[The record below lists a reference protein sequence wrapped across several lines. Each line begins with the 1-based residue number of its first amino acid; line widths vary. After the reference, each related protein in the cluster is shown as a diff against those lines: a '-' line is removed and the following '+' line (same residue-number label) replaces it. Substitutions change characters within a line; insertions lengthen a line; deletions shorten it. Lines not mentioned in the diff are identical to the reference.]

1 MIGPAGAAMMILE
14 GLLTE
19 GRFYGPLHIVLG
31 GEFYGFHGV
40 MAVPV
45 TMDLGMVVQ
54 VTEIPLWKEEIE
66 QMHVPCEGIT
76 QRLLLG
82 G

>member
-1 MIGPAGAAMMILE
+1 MMILE
-14 GLLTE
+14 GLLAE

-45 TMDLGMVVQ
+45 TMDLGGVVQ
-54 VTEIPLWKEEIE
+54 VTEIPFGKK
-66 QMHVPCEGIT
+66 
-76 QRLLLG
+76 RLSRCTLPVKVSHRDCC
-82 G
+82 